1 MRHCTV
7 QYDTLYIR
15 YVPIDK
21 DDRFVCFFDDVR
33 RFVVKTTSLY
43 AWKKGKL
50 RGNYLYL
57 IQTLH
62 RVEVC
67 VSDTVMF
74 YGIIE

>member
-1 MRHCTV
+1 MRHCMV
-7 QYDTLYIR
+7 QYDTPYIT

-21 DDRFVCFFDDVR
+21 HDRFVSFFADVR

-62 RVEVC
+62 RIEVC
-67 VSDTVMF
+67 VSDTVMC

>member
-1 MRHCTV
+1 MV
-7 QYDTLYIR
+7 QYDTPYIK

-21 DDRFVCFFDDVR
+21 HDRFVSFFADVR

-50 RGNYLYL
+50 RGDYLYL

-62 RVEVC
+62 RIEVC
-67 VSDTVMF
+67 VSDTVMS